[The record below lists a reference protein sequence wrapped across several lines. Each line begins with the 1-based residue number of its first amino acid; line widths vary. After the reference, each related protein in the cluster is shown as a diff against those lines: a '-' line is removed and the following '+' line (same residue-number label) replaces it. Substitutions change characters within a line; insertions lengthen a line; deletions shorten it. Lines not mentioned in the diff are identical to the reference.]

1 MNPKAPHRHSSSC
14 HGDPLYYSS
23 PTPTPT
29 TAPPNRTTPAPLTTG
44 RLQAPVQEGGEEA
57 SLSWEVVAGAA
68 RMGRGKIEIKRIE
81 NSTNRQVTFS
91 KRRNGILKKAREIS
105 VLCDAE
111 VGVVIF
117 SSAGKLYDF
126 CSPKTSLSKILE
138 KYQTNSGKILWDEKH
153 KSLSAEIDRI
163 KKENDTMQIEL
174 RHLKGEDLNSLQPKE
189 LIMIEEALDNGLTNL
204 NEKLME
210 HWELRVRNNKMLEDE
225 NKLLA
230 FKLHQQDIALSGSM
244 RDLELGYH
252 PDRDFAAQ
260 MPITF
265 RVQPSHP
272 NLQENN

>member
-1 MNPKAPHRHSSSC
+1 
-14 HGDPLYYSS
+14 
-23 PTPTPT
+23 
-29 TAPPNRTTPAPLTTG
+29 
-44 RLQAPVQEGGEEA
+44 
-57 SLSWEVVAGAA
+57 
-68 RMGRGKIEIKRIE
+68 MGRGKIEIKRIE

-117 SSAGKLYDF
+117 SSGGKLYDY
-126 CSPKTSLSKILE
+126 CSPKTSLSRILE

-163 KKENDTMQIEL
+163 KKENDNMQIEL
-174 RHLKGEDLNSLQPKE
+174 RHLKGEDLNSLQPAE
-189 LIMIEEALDNGLTNL
+189 LIMIEKALDNGLTNL
-204 NEKLME
+204 NDKLME
-210 HWELRVRNNKMLEDE
+210 HWERHVRNGKMLEDE
-225 NKLLA
+225 NKMLT
-230 FKLHQQDIALSGSM
+230 FKAHQQDIALCGGM
-244 RDLELGYH
+244 RELELGYH

-265 RVQPSHP
+265 RVQPNHP

>member
-1 MNPKAPHRHSSSC
+1 
-14 HGDPLYYSS
+14 
-23 PTPTPT
+23 
-29 TAPPNRTTPAPLTTG
+29 
-44 RLQAPVQEGGEEA
+44 
-57 SLSWEVVAGAA
+57 
-68 RMGRGKIEIKRIE
+68 MGRGKIEIKRIE

-117 SSAGKLYDF
+117 SSAGKLYDY

-163 KKENDTMQIEL
+163 KKENDNMQIEL
-174 RHLKGEDLNSLQPKE
+174 RHLKGDDLNSLQPKE
-189 LIMIEEALDNGLTNL
+189 LIMIEEALDNGLTNIH
-204 NEKLME
+204 EKLME
-210 HWELRVRNNKMLEDE
+210 HWERHMRTNEVLENE

-230 FKLHQQDIALSGSM
+230 FKLHQQDVALSGSM